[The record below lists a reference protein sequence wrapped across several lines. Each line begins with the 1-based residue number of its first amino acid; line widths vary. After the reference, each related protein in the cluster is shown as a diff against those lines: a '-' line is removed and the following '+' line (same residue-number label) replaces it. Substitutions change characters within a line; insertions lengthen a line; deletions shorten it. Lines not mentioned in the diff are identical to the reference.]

1 MLMKKF
7 FTLIAAALFAASVN
21 AKEAVDLPSPWSD
34 SFVVSGQTI
43 TITGAWQG
51 GATYIGDA
59 DKTAYDYVWIKFTN
73 ATGKPNF
80 GITYN
85 EWQKKE
91 SWGDVFASSTA
102 VVDGSGVVGIKLDK
116 ETVMVKGNAET
127 DGVGIGD
134 VYAQHVQ
141 QITIQ
146 SQNENASLTVEGI
159 WFGTAAEF
167 AADGGDVPVR
177 PGYGESLVIWE
188 GSTVYNG
195 WGVSDSFDA
204 KNFSVAK
211 VGDIIRCTIK
221 DVVLEDDTFNPIFK
235 YQDWTDFAPIQST
248 LETDKA
254 TYFEGTI
261 ADEEALAY
269 LKASGLRLQGL
280 GFTLTKVEL
289 VNNVGGEEDE
299 GGDEPSTG
307 GEEVDIPLSVESWGW
322 GFNSETTMEGDLLVG
337 TLTGDWGAI
346 STGFDPEVDWSIYEK
361 LCVVV
366 ESYSNDWGKVFI
378 KDKAETYMPEVSFG
392 NVTSQT
398 TVSLELDSEKAT
410 NIYQIAIQG
419 KTKDDVIKVS
429 RVYLVKRATIGDEPG
444 TDGINVVKT
453 QVDNGAIYNL
463 AGQKVNENY
472 KGLVIKNGKKYIQK

>member
-1 MLMKKF
+1 MKKI
-7 FTLIAAALFAASVN
+7 FTLIAAALFAGSVN

-221 DVVLEDDTFNPIFK
+221 DVVLEGDNVFNPIFK
-235 YQDWTDFAPIQST
+235 YQDYKDFTPIQET
-248 LETDKA
+248 LATDKA

-261 ADEEALAY
+261 EDEEALTY
-269 LKASGLRLQGL
+269 LKKNGLRIQGL

-289 VNNVGGEEDE
+289 VNNVADE
-299 GGDEPSTG
+299 GDTG
-307 GEEVDIPLSVESWGW
+307 VQEIPVQ
-322 GFNSETTMEGDLLVG
+322 V
-337 TLTGDWGAI
+337 I
-346 STGFDPEVDWSIYEK
+346 S
-361 LCVVV
+361 
-366 ESYSNDWGKVFI
+366 N
-378 KDKAETYMPEVSFG
+378 
-392 NVTSQT
+392 
-398 TVSLELDSEKAT
+398 
-410 NIYQIAIQG
+410 
-419 KTKDDVIKVS
+419 
-429 RVYLVKRATIGDEPG
+429 
-444 TDGINVVKT
+444 GI
-453 QVDNGAIYNL
+453 IYNL
-463 AGQKVNENY
+463 AGQKVDENY
-472 KGLVIKNGKKYIQK
+472 KGIVIMNGKKYFQK

>member
-1 MLMKKF
+1 MLMNKI

-21 AKEAVDLPSPWSD
+21 AKEAIDLPSPWSD

-221 DVVLEDDTFNPIFK
+221 DVVLEGDNAFNPIFK
-235 YQDWTDFAPIQST
+235 YQDWSDFAPIQST

-289 VNNVGGEEDE
+289 VNNGADE
-299 GGDEPSTG
+299 GGEG
-307 GEEVDIPLSVESWGW
+307 GDDASEIELPFVEGHTLLVADIEAAGGTDTDVIRFYINNNSGDSREGW
-322 GFNSETTMEGDLLVG
+322 GIGGFANSDNWSPTEEWTGKAGDSWTYDYTVAKIKEVAG
-337 TLTGDWGAI
+337 TEPGQYHGIGITI
-346 STGFDPEVDWSIYEK
+346 NIYNECSVAK
-361 LCVVV
+361 VV
-366 ESYSNDWGKVFI
+366 
-378 KDKAETYMPEVSFG
+378 
-392 NVTSQT
+392 
-398 TVSLELDSEKAT
+398 LEKAGDT
-410 NIYQIAIQG
+410 GVQEIPVQ
-419 KTKDDVIKVS
+419 VIS
-429 RVYLVKRATIGDEPG
+429 N
-444 TDGINVVKT
+444 GI
-453 QVDNGAIYNL
+453 IYNL
-463 AGQKVNENY
+463 AGQKVDENY
-472 KGLVIKNGKKYIQK
+472 KGIVIKNGKKYFQK